1 MARRVRR
8 KPGRGRDLSVAAMLI
23 VVIAFSVLLLLGMPV
38 AFAIGIAGVLFFL
51 QHPEL
56 PLTIPIQLTVS
67 ETQNFALLAVPLFIL
82 AGNFLNNS
90 GITHNLLKLATVLT
104 GRMQGGLAQTSI
116 ALSTLMSGVTGSS
129 IADAAMNARVL
140 GLQMLKRGF
149 SKGYAAGVLSYG
161 SLMAPIIPPGIG
173 FILYGTVGQVSI
185 GRLFAAGIV
194 PGLMLWASL
203 AIAISVTAR
212 RRGYAPERTTRP
224 TVNEIAVALWGGMWA
239 ILFPIIL
246 LLGLRYGIFTPS
258 EIGAFAVVY
267 AVMVGVFAHR
277 MLTLAGCREAV
288 EGSLIDIGGV
298 MFLLALSAVF
308 GYGIVFE
315 RIPEVISSWMLG
327 ITDNPYVVMVLIVLF
342 ILLAG
347 TFMEGSVLI
356 IMLTPI
362 FLPLVM
368 KYDIDPV
375 HFGLVFII
383 AATIGNYTPPVGG
396 AMFVVCQVLRCPI
409 GEYTRE
415 SIPFLIAVSAVTLLL
430 IFVPEVVLFVPDLI
444 FGKDL
449 R

>member
-1 MARRVRR
+1 
-8 KPGRGRDLSVAAMLI
+8 MLI
-23 VVIAFSVLLLLGMPV
+23 VLAAFTVLLLIGMPV
-38 AFAIGIAGVLFFL
+38 AFAIGISGALFFL

-56 PLTIPIQLTVS
+56 PATIPIQLTVT

-82 AGNFLNNS
+82 AGNFLNDS
-90 GITHNLLKLATVLT
+90 GITHNLLRLASVLT

-129 IADAAMNARVL
+129 IADAAMNARIL

-149 SKGYAAGVLSYG
+149 SKGYTAGVISYG

-185 GRLFAAGIV
+185 GRLFAAGII
-194 PGLMLWASL
+194 PGLMLWAAL
-203 AIAISVTAR
+203 AIAISITAR
-212 RRGYAPERTTRP
+212 RRGYAPERDTRP
-224 TVNEIAVALWGGMWA
+224 TAREIALALWGGIWA
-239 ILFPIIL
+239 ILFPVIL
-246 LLGLRYGIFTPS
+246 LLGLRFGIFTPS

-267 AVMVGVFAHR
+267 AVVIGLFVYRVLTFA
-277 MLTLAGCREAV
+277 GFREAL
-288 EGSLIDIGGV
+288 EGSLIDVGGV
-298 MFLLALSAVF
+298 MFLLALSGIF

-315 RIPEVISSWMLG
+315 RIPEVVSNWMLG
-327 ITDNPYVVMVLIVLF
+327 ITDNADLVMVLIVLL

-347 TFMEGSVLI
+347 SFMEGSVLI

-362 FLPLVM
+362 FLPLIT

-396 AMFVVCQVLRCPI
+396 AMFVTCQILRCPI
-409 GEYTRE
+409 GDYTRE
-415 SIPFLIAVSAVTLLL
+415 SVPFLIAVSVVTLLL
-430 IFVPEVVLFVPDLI
+430 IFVPEVVLFVPDMI